1 MSRRLTVSLLA
12 ICATAHNA
20 FSQDVT
26 TTDPAPTAPPN
37 VKIAEREL
45 AAEIGIAAGGRTTTG
60 GLRFTGRLLYQL
72 SSQDW
77 FEGTANFT
85 FGTGGAECFRDR
97 DNVVVCEHGLLS
109 GRSASVGGGI
119 RRYFFANTKYTPFAR
134 LAAAFGVSRFSTDEL
149 TGLTVTLH
157 GGGGMRVAVANRIAV
172 VVVGDVALGAGTFNR
187 NVGTEPQ
194 LGFALSMGAE
204 FALP

>member
-1 MSRRLTVSLLA
+1 VLT
-12 ICATAHNA
+12 ICITAHNA
-20 FSQDVT
+20 FGQDAT
-26 TTDPAPTAPPN
+26 TTDPAQPAPPN

-60 GLRFTGRLLYQL
+60 GLRLTGRLLYQL

-77 FEGTANFT
+77 FEGTASFT
-85 FGTGGAECFRDR
+85 FGGGGAECFRDR

-109 GRSASVGGGI
+109 GRSVSVGGGI
-119 RRYFFANTKYTPFAR
+119 RRYYFANTKYTPFTR
-134 LAAAFGVSRFSTDEL
+134 LGAAFGVSRFAKDEL

-157 GGGGMRVAVANRIAV
+157 AGGGMRVAVANRIAV
-172 VVVGDVALGAGTFNR
+172 VVVGDVALGIGTFNR